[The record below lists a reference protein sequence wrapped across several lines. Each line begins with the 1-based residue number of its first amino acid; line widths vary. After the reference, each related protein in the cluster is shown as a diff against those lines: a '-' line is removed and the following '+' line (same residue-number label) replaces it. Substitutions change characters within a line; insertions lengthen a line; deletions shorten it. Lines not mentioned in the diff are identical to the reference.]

1 MKHVTQ
7 VPIKFIG
14 MGEKMEALE
23 TFYPDR
29 MCNRILQMGDVM
41 TLIEKSQEV
50 FDEAAAQKLEKKIRK
65 NEFTLEDFRDQMK
78 QMQKMGS
85 VSDILKMIPG
95 AGKLTR
101 AMDSGVNMD
110 KELKKSQAIID
121 SMTPKERRNVEI
133 LNGSRRLRIA
143 RGSGTQVQDVNRFM
157 KQFTQAKKMMKK
169 MSTFGNKLPLR
180 NIFQ

>member
-1 MKHVTQ
+1 M
-7 VPIKFIG
+7 
-14 MGEKMEALE
+14 
-23 TFYPDR
+23 Y
-29 MCNRILQMGDVM
+29 
-41 TLIEKSQEV
+41 
-50 FDEAAAQKLEKKIRK
+50 
-65 NEFTLEDFRDQMK
+65 NEFGNNEPY
-78 QMQKMGS
+78 
-85 VSDILKMIPG
+85 ILKMIPG

-121 SMTPKERRNVEI
+121 SMTQKERRNVEI